1 MKQRLLLALF
11 TLISFFA
18 AGQNIFNPS
27 NSGYFT
33 PSNKPYAV
41 ATGFPGLGQ
50 SMKLDS
56 INRIFR
62 PFNGVSEVYSYFPV
76 GSQFRNGNY
85 IIIVDSGGTLQSNG
99 TYIGGSN
106 NFYMWK
112 DSTSNAGLIKMNL
125 FGAGGC
131 TGCLL
136 AVNNL
141 NDLTNKPQAIINL
154 GLGTMSTQNIAAGG
168 DLSGNWPNV
177 TVSDFNGRPPSY
189 YLSYGNLTGTPP
201 GLSLTTTG
209 TSGVATYNSGT
220 GVLNIPNYSGS
231 GGSCLNCNAD
241 TIGNIPLNFV
251 SFCNGCVLTLDS
263 TAGYAYWAPSSGGTA
278 SLPPNGGS
286 GFRIYSP
293 QIPAIRSL
301 VCASGCTIDSTS
313 NTGSLTFTVTTSG
326 SGTVTNFSAVNITG
340 FATQGVTNATTTPQL
355 TYTLVNAPAYN
366 VWGNNTASPAA
377 PFYFAPNISL
387 LNQWSGGT
395 IALLGN
401 NQTFTGINTFSNNIL
416 FSANNTYNIGAISD
430 VAAHMWAR
438 VFESDAGVSL
448 ASTTGSPVNLD
459 IGATPGITLLATGQA
474 QLNNYTTSISFTG
487 TATSV
492 LGVDASGD
500 IIQLPSLTTIYA
512 VEGTSPIGTHG
523 DSIQFGGSLGAF
535 FQPDTLFTQG
545 QPFYIYGLP
554 DTVATNSSD
563 SVLIFNWN
571 HQAKLVAVSA
581 IGGGGAVSS
590 VADNGTGTTVIYPT
604 TGAVLVGVNASA
616 FPVSF
621 VPSTNNTFNLGSSS
635 KNWENLY
642 INNVISPGALA
653 FEVPTGS
660 AYQFNINGTT
670 NMGLLTT
677 GQLQL
682 QNYTTTSSFTGTAVG
697 VLEFTSTGAIITA
710 GLPSGAVSS
719 VSNSDG
725 TLTILPTTGAVVASI
740 NLSNSNTWTA
750 TNNSFKNILPSANST
765 YNLGSNTENWNTL
778 FVNNIDPPSNL
789 TISINPSQS
798 MQVSING
805 VNKEELLSTGQFQL
819 NGYGSGTF
827 TGTAT
832 FALQVDATGHFIE
845 GSIGGTGVPVDAAQT
860 YTSGPTLTITNG
872 NNILIVNPTSTQS
885 ALAVTL
891 PATPHTGNRF
901 IIEAGPATTALGT
914 VISSFSVLP
923 NSGQTLD
930 NLSSTS
936 FTFMSNATITLVWNP
951 SVSSWHVESMY

>member
-1 MKQRLLLALF
+1 MKSRSILVLVLILLGFGGYA
-11 TLISFFA
+11 
-18 AGQNIFNPS
+18 QWNPAIHIPI
-27 NSGYFT
+27 ND
-33 PSNKPYAV
+33 A
-41 ATGFPGLGQ
+41 LGQ
-50 SMKLDS
+50 SQQAPIDGRSMFYITSPPKW
-56 INRIFR
+56 R
-62 PFNGVSEVYSYFPV
+62 PYQSTSEVLSTLTTTASRF
-76 GSQFRNGNY
+76 GNF
-85 IIIVDSGGTLQSNG
+85 IIVVDSGGTLQSNG
-99 TYIGGSN
+99 TFLNGHNTY
-106 NFYMWK
+106 YMFA
-112 DSTSNAGLIKMNL
+112 DSTTNAGLVKLNL
-125 FGAGGC
+125 FGTNGC

-136 AVNNL
+136 AANNL
-141 NDLTNKPQAIINL
+141 SDLTSAPTARSNL
-154 GLGTMSTQNIAAGG
+154 GLGGMAVLGTTAGG
-168 DLSGNWPNV
+168 DLSGTYPNP
-177 TVSDFNGRPPSY
+177 TVSDFNGKPPSF
-189 YLSYGNLTGTPP
+189 YLAYGNLTGTPAP
-201 GLSLTTTG
+201 LTLTTTG
-209 TSGVATYNSGT
+209 FSGNATYNSGT

-326 SGTVTNFSAVNITG
+326 SGTVTNFSAVSITG

-366 VWGNNTASPAA
+366 VWGNNTAFPSA
-377 PFYFAPNISL
+377 PFYFAPNITL

-416 FSANNTYNIGAISD
+416 FSANNTYSVGAISD

-459 IGATPGITLLATGQA
+459 IGATPGITLLSTGQA
-474 QLNNYTTSISFTG
+474 QLNNYTTSTSFTG

-492 LGVDASGD
+492 LGVDASGN

-523 DSIQFGGSLGAF
+523 DSIAFGGSLGAF
-535 FQPDTLFTQG
+535 FQPDTLYTQG

-563 SVLIFNWN
+563 SVFILNWQ

-590 VADNGTGTTVIYPT
+590 VADNGTGTTVISPT

-710 GLPSGAVSS
+710 GLPTGAVSS
-719 VSNSDG
+719 VSDNGGG
-725 TLTILPTTGAVVASI
+725 TTTISPTTGAVLVGI
-740 NLSNSNTWTA
+740 NLANSNTWTA
-750 TNNSFKNILPSANST
+750 TNTTFKNILPSATTT
-765 YNLGSNTENWNTL
+765 YNLGGTSLYWNNTYTNNLE
-778 FVNNIDPPSNL
+778 VNNILPPSNL
-789 TISINPSQS
+789 LIQLAVSQN
-798 MQVSING
+798 MQVAINS
-805 VNKEELLSTGQFQL
+805 VTKEELLSTGQFQL
-819 NGYGSGTF
+819 NGY
-827 TGTAT
+827 TAT
-832 FALQVDATGHFIE
+832 SSFAVTPVGMLVFNSSGQI
-845 GSIGGTGVPVDAAQT
+845 GSAPIPSGGQDSTIVI
-860 YTSGPTLTITNG
+860 TSGSSSTVTNGYNVVQFNPTSVISSYTLTLPTTWHSSNDLLIAFTSNGTITNG
-872 NNILIVNPTSTQS
+872 SAMVTTLTIV
-885 ALAVTL
+885 
-891 PATPHTGNRF
+891 
-901 IIEAGPATTALGT
+901 AG
-914 VISSFSVLP
+914 
-923 NSGQTLD
+923 SGQTLSQYVVPNTGYAGEIIRYHLISGTVD
-930 NLSSTS
+930 QRTN
-936 FTFMSNATITLVWNP
+936 
-951 SVSSWHVESMY
+951 